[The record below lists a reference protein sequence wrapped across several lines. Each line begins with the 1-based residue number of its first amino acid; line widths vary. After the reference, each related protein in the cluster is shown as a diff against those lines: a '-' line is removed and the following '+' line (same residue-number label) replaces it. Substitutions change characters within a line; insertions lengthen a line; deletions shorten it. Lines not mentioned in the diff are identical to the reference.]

1 MVTFFRRRFLS
12 CQGLYPRIK
21 WFSRYLIQFV
31 NSNHFEGF
39 PGLSDLFEPRI
50 SFGFLDP
57 HHRKYLIGTIK
68 QTVDLFLGHAFFS
81 FPTDSIK
88 ELLLK
93 IKVWWIEP
101 DTKSGFWKW
110 CREPTSFQKLLNASI
125 PFSMKYYP
133 FFFKKSTVCSK
144 FHSLFTIIPFEKS
157 ICDN

>member
-1 MVTFFRRRFLS
+1 MVTIFRRRFLS
-12 CQGLYPRIK
+12 CQGFYPRIK

-39 PGLSDLFEPRI
+39 PGLSDLFEPCI
-50 SFGFLDP
+50 SFGFLDS

-93 IKVWWIEP
+93 IKVWW
-101 DTKSGFWKW
+101 FWGGYKKQ
-110 CREPTSFQKLLNASI
+110 FLKLMSRTDFI
-125 PFSMKYYP
+125 
-133 FFFKKSTVCSK
+133 SK
-144 FHSLFTIIPFEKS
+144 TAKRFHSVLNEILPIFLQKVNCLLKISQSVYNYSFRKIYMW
-157 ICDN
+157 